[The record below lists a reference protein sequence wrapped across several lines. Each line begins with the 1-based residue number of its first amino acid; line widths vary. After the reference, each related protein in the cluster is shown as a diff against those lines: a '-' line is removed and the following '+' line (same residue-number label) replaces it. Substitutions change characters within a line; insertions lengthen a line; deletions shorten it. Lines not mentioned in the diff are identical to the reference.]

1 MAEQKD
7 PELTSSH
14 MCTKITTMCRT
25 TISETDQNLPAKIFH
40 DLIYKEGALMR
51 QVGVTEL

>member
-1 MAEQKD
+1 MAEQTD